1 MATVNKR
8 AGLPQAIVI
17 NGVDT
22 GGTMTIAI
30 QAGYDNIMPSN
41 SDGFEVP
48 VKDKEIQF
56 VRGTITTQAWTLA
69 LDILTGTVG
78 TYIFY
83 ERKSGVA
90 AATGYIKHTITNPVV
105 YGFNIGLNQAGYATA
120 TLTFECKAADETE
133 GIAAM
138 WAMTDTQAAPTAI
151 IDAKGGYRIK
161 TTVHG
166 AVSIYHVT
174 AFSFGI
180 SMPLDK
186 ACNDGDVGYTAVDAR
201 LSELVCN
208 GSLSFQDAEIT
219 SSKLKAMDLV
229 LASPASLVLN
239 VAQGQG
245 AADKVITIAR
255 ADFDNLGSNADA
267 KSPYSGYTLP
277 FDVANDTGTPLT
289 LAGDNKILTI
299 ANAA

>member
-1 MATVNKR
+1 MTTVNKR
-8 AGLPQAIVI
+8 AGLPEAIVI

-30 QAGYDNIMPSN
+30 QAGYDNIMRSN

-48 VKDKEIQF
+48 VKDKEVQF
-56 VRGTITTQAWTLA
+56 VRGTIVTQAWTLG
-69 LDILTGTVG
+69 LDILTGVVG
-78 TYIFY
+78 TYVFY

-90 AATGYIKHTITNPVV
+90 AATGYILHTITNPVV
-105 YGFNIGLNQAGYATA
+105 YSFNISLNQAGYATA
-120 TLTFECKAADETE
+120 TIMFECKAEDETK
-133 GIAAM
+133 GIADM
-138 WAMTDTQAAPTAI
+138 WAQTDSQAAPSAI
-151 IDAKGGYRIK
+151 IDAKGGYRVK
-161 TTVHG
+161 TTTHG

-208 GSLSFQDAEIT
+208 GSLTSQDAEIAD
-219 SSKLKAMDLV
+219 SKLKAIDLV

-239 VAQGQG
+239 VAQSQA

-255 ADFDNLGSNADA
+255 ADFDSLGSNADA
-267 KSPYSGYTLP
+267 KVSYSGYTLP

-299 ANAA
+299 ENAA